1 MNNIQI
7 VAGEVIDRGI
17 MTEDAVNAILGAGSV
32 LPFFTYQE
40 WQKRGYQVRKGE
52 KALFKT
58 KLWRV
63 RKSKEE
69 KEEEERGEIQLVK
82 DYIMVTAAIFGREQ
96 VDRIEGKKEERQPKP
111 SQETTPDFNIP
122 AVLQL

>member
-7 VAGEVIDRGI
+7 IASEVIDREI
-17 MTEDAVNAILGAGSV
+17 MPEDAVNELLSSGCA

-40 WQKRGYQVRKGE
+40 WQNRGYQVRKGE

-69 KEEEERGEIQLVK
+69 KEEEERGEIHLVK

-96 VDRIEGKKEERQPKP
+96 VDRIERKKATAQPEP
-111 SQETTPDFNIP
+111 SQEPAPAFNIP